1 MDDPGWMKEE
11 RFSSLARRKQ
21 HEDELD
27 ALLERWTNTLRCEE
41 VVELLQEAGIA
52 AGIVQ
57 NAEDLA
63 ADPHLGVNAF
73 FQPVDHP
80 VLGRVMSERSPIRMG
95 SNAQEGFKAAPM
107 LGEDNRYVFEELL
120 HFTEDEV
127 ATYIERGIIG

>member
-1 MDDPGWMKEE
+1 
-11 RFSSLARRKQ
+11 
-21 HEDELD
+21 
-27 ALLERWTNTLRCEE
+27 
-41 VVELLQEAGIA
+41 LLQEAGIA

-63 ADPHLGVNAF
+63 AIPILGVNAF

-80 VLGRVMSERSPIRMG
+80 VLEGDVPIDLPYAMA